1 MTPRTKAKNL
11 RYNSIVC
18 YAIFCLRTEA
28 GARDVLITGSE
39 KTTHYYFFWVWK
51 AGLRTTG
58 FTYELRLLASPPTIS
73 QLGSAKD

>member
-1 MTPRTKAKNL
+1 M
-11 RYNSIVC
+11 
-18 YAIFCLRTEA
+18 
-28 GARDVLITGSE
+28 LITGSE